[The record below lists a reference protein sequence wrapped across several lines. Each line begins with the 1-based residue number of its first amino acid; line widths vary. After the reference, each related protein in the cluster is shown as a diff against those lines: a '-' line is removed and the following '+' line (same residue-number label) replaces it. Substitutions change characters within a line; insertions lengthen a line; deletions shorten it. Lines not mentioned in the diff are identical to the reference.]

1 MIPFL
6 FRNVKHFIPE
16 MEYNINMEKFSE
28 RLKDLRIEKGLS
40 IQVLSKEVNIGV
52 ASICR
57 WENGKADVKGTQ
69 LIILA
74 KYFEVSTDYLL
85 GLED

>member
-1 MIPFL
+1 
-6 FRNVKHFIPE
+6 
-16 MEYNINMEKFSE
+16 MEYNIVMEKFSE

-40 IQVLSKEVNIGV
+40 IQTLSKEVNIGV

-57 WENGKADVKGTQ
+57 WENGKADVKGAQ
-69 LIILA
+69 LIVLA
-74 KYFEVSTDYLL
+74 RYFEVSADYLL